1 MEVRNRWGTPVDPVP
16 FLVVFGTAFASCYS
30 FGPVYLLAFDVSVPT
45 ALGASTVVF
54 ALAVAGAYHRLVWTY
69 RPEYREEVPVG
80 DVGVV
85 LGRFERVVGAVGA
98 HCRLTTVGAP
108 QRGHVHP

>member
-1 MEVRNRWGTPVDPVP
+1 MEVCNRWGTPVDPVP

-30 FGPVYLLAFDVSVPT
+30 FGPVYLLAFDVSVPA

-54 ALAVAGAYHRLVWTY
+54 VLAVAGAYHRLVWTY

-80 DVGVV
+80 VRFQRLVLVTAAGVGV
-85 LGRFERVVGAVGA
+85 LALLSLPFFAR
-98 HCRLTTVGAP
+98 
-108 QRGHVHP
+108 